1 MIAWYDITWNAP
13 QNKASMDATSWCALL
28 YYLLC
33 STSLFYFLLPFFLSF
48 SFLHFFLRLPL
59 ISSFL
64 FFSVPWLPFSLIYS
78 RLCDTQ
84 QNYLLPLTCDGILL
98 PSRLFVDHAE
108 SSPTGDRRSS
118 IALANNL
125 CLGRLRTLFSKSWGW
140 GYVIKN
146 ITLTATVTEQN
157 RTGLGRTELGRI
169 NNRGERR
176 DRVRQYLAR
185 CFGE

>member
-1 MIAWYDITWNAP
+1 MTSHEMHHRTRLRWM
-13 QNKASMDATSWCALL
+13 QHHDARSSIIYSVLL
-28 YYLLC
+28 HCY
-33 STSLFYFLLPFFLSF
+33 TFFFLSF
-48 SFLHFFLRLPL
+48 PFLHFFLRFPL

-157 RTGLGRTELGRI
+157 RTGQ
-169 NNRGERR
+169 
-176 DRVRQYLAR
+176 DRVR
-185 CFGE
+185 

>member
-1 MIAWYDITWNAP
+1 MTSHHT
-13 QNKASMDATSWCALL
+13 KCTTEEGFDATSWCALL
-28 YYLLC
+28 YYLLH
-33 STSLFYFLLPFFLSF
+33 STLLFYFLLSF
-48 SFLHFFLRLPL
+48 SFPHFFFYILLFSL
-59 ISSFL
+59 FCSFL
-64 FFSVPWLPFSLIYS
+64 FYSAPWQPFSLTYS

-84 QNYLLPLTCDGILL
+84 QNNLLPLTCNGILL

-146 ITLTATVTEQN
+146 ITLTATVTVTEQN
-157 RTGLGRTELGRI
+157 RTGQ
-169 NNRGERR
+169 
-176 DRVRQYLAR
+176 DRVR
-185 CFGE
+185 